1 MLYGMKQAAKA
12 FWLKLLEALRGMNY
26 MRSKANACLYY
37 LWNNNGLVI
46 WLSWV
51 DDCLICG
58 EKEDI
63 LYAKEEMKKRFDYD
77 EVGELKEYAGCK
89 VDHNKDE
96 GWIKLTQPVL
106 MQSYFDKFD
115 LPGGETPRTPA
126 TPGSVLQKV
135 DQKDYLSEELQTKYQ
150 SGIGKLL
157 HMMKWA

>member
-1 MLYGMKQAAKA
+1 MKQVAKA

-63 LYAKEEMKKRFDYD
+63 LYAKEEMKKQFDYD

-89 VDHNKDE
+89 VDHNEDE
-96 GWIKLTQPVL
+96 A
-106 MQSYFDKFD
+106 
-115 LPGGETPRTPA
+115 R
-126 TPGSVLQKV
+126 V
-135 DQKDYLSEELQTKYQ
+135 DQVDTTS
-150 SGIGKLL
+150 INAKLL
-157 HMMKWA
+157 